1 MTTRKTTPLPVTADF
16 RGRISPDLA
25 RILIGHGALDAQPS
39 GLRLVLEP
47 TPAGRLSDA
56 ELNDL
61 RGHARRRL
69 PWRPPL
75 SLEVEAVASHPAD
88 GLVGTA
94 GFGFWNDPFDPAQG
108 TAAAPNALWFFHAS
122 PPAQMPFVPGGAPNG
137 WKAASLNGGAVPEPL
152 VALGTRL
159 LRVPLLNRV
168 LYAVARRAAARAAE
182 TVLTSRLD
190 EVHTYRIEWGRRSAD
205 FLVDEAHVLR
215 AMQPPQVP
223 LGFVAWVDN
232 NCASE
237 TGASDLAWRRLA
249 VPQRQWLEIRRV
261 TITPLGV

>member
-1 MTTRKTTPLPVTADF
+1 MPPSPITADF
-16 RGRISPDLA
+16 RNRVPPDFI
-25 RILIGHGALDAQPS
+25 RILIGHAALEPGPT
-39 GLRLVLEP
+39 GLRLVLDP

-61 RGHARRRL
+61 RGHARRAL

-75 SLEVEAVASHPAD
+75 SLEVEAVASHPAEAV
-88 GLVGTA
+88 VGTA
-94 GFGFWNDPFDPAQG
+94 GFGFWNDPFDAAQG

-122 PPAQMPFVPGGAPNG
+122 PPAQMPFVPGGAPHG
-137 WKAASLNGGAVPEPL
+137 WKAASLNGGDPPEPL
-152 VALGTRL
+152 VALGSRL
-159 LRVPLLNRV
+159 LRVPLLNRA
-168 LYAVARRAAARAAE
+168 LYAVARRAAVRAAE

-205 FLVDEAHVLR
+205 FFVDDVHVLR
-215 AMQPPQVP
+215 APQPPQVP

-232 NCASE
+232 NCAGE
-237 TGASDLAWRRLA
+237 TGVSDLTWQRLA
-249 VPQRQWLEIRRV
+249 VPHRQWLEIRRV